1 MSTPDTH
8 PDLPALFSPWT
19 AHCAEVDDEATTSKP
34 RHTTHK
40 RLRVPPLDRS
50 GELFAEHWELRRR
63 LGVGGMAE
71 VYEALNL
78 RDRERYAIKILTRVS
93 DHLHTIERFRNE
105 YLALTKIDH
114 PGVIKAYASGFGD
127 GREWFTMELVEGRAL
142 DDLLRERRRLPVDQV
157 LELGIQICDAL
168 IAVHERGIVHRDIK
182 PGNILVAWTPGAPLH
197 AKLIDFGIAKL
208 LPPFYAHLQAPTE
221 HRLRLVTKADLNLG
235 TEGYIP
241 TSVRDL
247 FERDLFAL
255 SKTLFFAGVGRLP
268 RPADLAEYAQG
279 CAPERRPEGWPAT
292 LDHVLFQAFH
302 DDPGRRTRTIRELR
316 DGLIDVRDELA
327 LDAAAERS
335 AIPARSL
342 ATVVT
347 SDAPPPPDAKS
358 EASAERPRVRPALRE
373 RVRHHIFPF
382 VAGAVTTAAFWALVH
397 FSASSPPPDLPSLAS
412 TAQDLDQP
420 APPPTS
426 TPIQTPTPTP
436 TPERPVSKVIYAA
449 TLEDA
454 LDAAMEPLLRC
465 SAAGGE
471 AVVLDVRVAA
481 GADRLSAVKGP
492 AWGDIE
498 TMRCIFDVVAALRF
512 SPAAESATVS
522 RVLNATPNPSPTEE
536 RPR

>member
-1 MSTPDTH
+1 
-8 PDLPALFSPWT
+8 
-19 AHCAEVDDEATTSKP
+19 
-34 RHTTHK
+34 
-40 RLRVPPLDRS
+40 VPPLDRS
-50 GELFAEHWELRRR
+50 GEIFAELWELRRR

-114 PGVIKAYASGFGD
+114 PSVIKAYASGVGD

-157 LELGIQICDAL
+157 LDMGIQICDAL

-182 PGNILVAWTPGAPLH
+182 PGNILVTWTPGARLH

-279 CAPERRPEGWPAT
+279 RAPERRPEGWPAT

-327 LDAAAERS
+327 LDAEAERF
-335 AIPARSL
+335 AIPALSL
-342 ATVVT
+342 APVVT
-347 SDAPPPPDAKS
+347 SDVPPPPAAKI
-358 EASAERPRVRPALRE
+358 EASAEHPRVRPALRE
-373 RVRHHIFPF
+373 RARRHVFPF
-382 VAGAVTTAAFWALVH
+382 VAGAVTTAALWALVH
-397 FSASSPPPDLPSLAS
+397 FSASPPPPELPSLAS
-412 TAQDLDQP
+412 TAQHIDQP
-420 APPPTS
+420 SPPPSPTS
-426 TPIQTPTPTP
+426 TPV
-436 TPERPVSKVIYAA
+436 PEQHVSKVIYAA

-465 SAAGGE
+465 SATGGE
-471 AVVLDVRVAA
+471 AVVVDFRVAA
-481 GADRLSAVKGP
+481 GADRLSEVKGP

-498 TMRCIFDVVAALRF
+498 IMRCILDVVAALRF

-522 RVLNATPNPSPTEE
+522 RVLGATPNPIPTEE